1 MKRAVVI
8 LFFLCSLFILIT
20 MLEFYRSAQHGGNG
34 EFPHAT
40 SLTGNSVLNIL
51 RMALPTHVFPERID
65 FCSNRAPKN
74 IFFDVGSNRG
84 DVLHA
89 FLYKQH
95 LKNSNNPNWKFAE
108 EYDPATYDVYG
119 FEAIPSFAK
128 SLEHKFPKVHIVNA
142 AVWNESGKEV
152 SISIDPD
159 KKNSNWGS
167 SLIRK
172 WSRDI
177 VTVNTLDFAAFVKEH
192 VCLKDNVHL
201 KLNIEGSEYVVMD
214 HLIKTDTL
222 QLFDCV
228 YMYFH
233 VLFFPQKEKA
243 NITNKTVNY
252 QKIVKQLG
260 IKIAVWSVHV

>member
-20 MLEFYRSAQHGGNG
+20 ILEFYRTAQHGGNV

-40 SLTGNSVLNIL
+40 SLTGNIS
-51 RMALPTHVFPERID
+51 RMALPTHVFPERMD
-65 FCSNRAPKN
+65 VCSNRAPKN

-95 LKNSNNPNWKFAE
+95 LRNSNNPDWKFAE

-172 WSRDI
+172 WSRDN
-177 VTVNTLDFAAFVKEH
+177 VTVNTLDFAAFVMER

-222 QLFDCV
+222 KFFDCV

-243 NITNKTVNY
+243 NITEKTVNY
-252 QKIVKQLG
+252 KKIIKQLG
-260 IKIAVWSVHV
+260 IKIAVWSVHF

>member
-1 MKRAVVI
+1 
-8 LFFLCSLFILIT
+8 
-20 MLEFYRSAQHGGNG
+20 MLKFYGTAQRGGNV
-34 EFPHAT
+34 EPPHAT
-40 SLTGNSVLNIL
+40 SLTGNRVLNIS
-51 RMALPTHVFPERID
+51 RMALPAHVTPERMD
-65 FCSNRAPKN
+65 LCSNRAPKN

-89 FLYKQH
+89 FLYKHH
-95 LKNSNNPNWKFAE
+95 LRNSNNPDWKFAE

-128 SLEHKFPKVHIVNA
+128 SLEQTFPKVHIVNA

-152 SISIDPD
+152 SLSIDPD
-159 KKNSNWGS
+159 KEHGNWGS

-172 WSRDI
+172 WSSGNVI
-177 VTVNTLDFAAFVKEH
+177 VSTLDFAAFVMER

-222 QLFDCV
+222 KFFDCV

-243 NITNKTVNY
+243 SITKKTVNY
-252 QKIVKQLG
+252 KKIVKQLG
-260 IKIAVWSVHV
+260 IKIAVWSVHF

>member
-1 MKRAVVI
+1 MERKVVI
-8 LFFLCSLFILIT
+8 LIFLCSSLIGIT
-20 MLEFYRSAQHGGNG
+20 NYITAHRGGNV
-34 EFPHAT
+34 ECTHDT
-40 SLTGNSVLNIL
+40 SLTRNSVLNMSG
-51 RMALPTHVFPERID
+51 MALPAHVTPERMD
-65 FCSNRAPKN
+65 LCSNRAPKN

-84 DVLHA
+84 DVLHT

-95 LKNSNNPNWKFAE
+95 LRNSNNPDWKFAE

-128 SLEHKFPKVHIVNA
+128 SLEQTFPKVHIVNA

-159 KKNSNWGS
+159 KEHGNWGS

-172 WSRDI
+172 WSGGN
-177 VTVNTLDFAAFVKEH
+177 VMVSTLDFAAFVMERL
-192 VCLKDNVHL
+192 CLKDNVHL

-214 HLIKTDTL
+214 HLIKTDML
-222 QLFDCV
+222 KFFDCV
-228 YMYFH
+228 HMYFH

>member
-1 MKRAVVI
+1 MKRTVVI
-8 LFFLCSLFILIT
+8 FVLLCSLFITIT
-20 MLEFYRSAQHGGNG
+20 MLEFYRIAQRGGNG
-34 EFPHAT
+34 ERPHVT
-40 SLTGNSVLNIL
+40 SFTGNSVLNIS
-51 RMALPTHVFPERID
+51 RMALPAHVIPERLN

-89 FLYKQH
+89 FLYKKH
-95 LKNSNNPNWKFAE
+95 LQNSNNPDWKFAE

-119 FEAIPSFAK
+119 LEAIPSFAK

-142 AVWNESGKEV
+142 EWNESGKEV
-152 SISIDPD
+152 SISIDPNE
-159 KKNSNWGS
+159 KHSNWGS

-172 WSRDI
+172 WSRDN
-177 VTVNTLDFAAFVKEH
+177 VTVNTLDFAAFMMER

-214 HLIKTDTL
+214 HLINTDTL
-222 QLFDCV
+222 KFFDCV

-233 VLFFPQKEKA
+233 VLFFPQKEQAIIAK
-243 NITNKTVNY
+243 KTVNY
-252 QKIVKQLG
+252 KNIFKQLG
-260 IKIAVWSVHV
+260 INITVWSAHF